1 MPEAASISAKNDE
14 SDGGYPAGSPALSG
28 VQILDLTHHLTGPY
42 ATKLLADNGADVI
55 KIERPKTG
63 DPARQ
68 KAPFFKDQPS
78 IEGSGV
84 FLHLNTS
91 KRSVTLDLKSDAG
104 REACLRLVRKADI
117 VIENFA
123 PRVMP
128 SLKLDYD
135 VLKGVNPHLVMT
147 SISN

>member
-1 MPEAASISAKNDE
+1 MTPNGSSTRTTCNATWASSSTSSA
-14 SDGGYPAGSPALSG
+14 
-28 VQILDLTHHLTGPY
+28 LT
-42 ATKLLADNGADVI
+42 AR
-55 KIERPKTG
+55 RP
-63 DPARQ
+63 
-68 KAPFFKDQPS
+68 APFFKDQPS

-91 KRSVTLDLKSDAG
+91 KRSVTLDLKRDAG

-147 SISN
+147 S